1 MSRCLCQ
8 THRPNGLRSDVSV
21 STSDDTINMLLQD
34 EAGVMRVM
42 RDGDQVFVT
51 VGTPRMSLYG
61 GPSRR
66 EPDYVLVLLFESEQE
81 ASTFEMFFRETQAG
95 SVHYVNRPLAVL

>member
-8 THRPNGLRSDVSV
+8 THRPHGLRSDVFE
-21 STSDDTINMLLQD
+21 STSDDIINMLLQD
-34 EAGVMRVM
+34 EAGIMRVT

-51 VGTPRMSLYG
+51 VGTPHLSLYG
-61 GPSRR
+61 GSSRR
-66 EPDYVLVLLFESEQE
+66 EPDHVLVLLFESEQE

-95 SVHYVNRPLAVL
+95 SVHYVTRPLAVL